1 MTLQPLVLA
10 LGILAVNSAQQIEP
24 DKLESGKSSA
34 ELVHVSNTFHFDV
47 PASFARVAPLFG
59 PEAERGWAG
68 KHWNPEFLY
77 PRPAKDIQGAVFQVQ
92 HGSHTSVWVNT
103 LFDLPGGKM
112 QYVAFIDNVAV
123 TTVDVELTSTDA
135 SHTTVKVT
143 YARTALQPAANDDVR
158 ALGNND
164 RNSAPDWQKSI
175 EKCLGI
181 ESK

>member
-1 MTLQPLVLA
+1 MTLHPIVLA
-10 LGILAVNSAQQIEP
+10 LGILTVNNPQQVEP
-24 DKLESGKSSA
+24 SKPSA
-34 ELVHVSNTFHFDV
+34 ELVHVSNTFHFEV
-47 PASFARVAPLFG
+47 PASMGRVAPLFG

-92 HGSHTSVWVNT
+92 HGQHTSVWVNT
-103 LFDLPGGKM
+103 LFDLPGGRM
-112 QYVAFIDNVAV
+112 QYVAFIDGVVA
-123 TTVDVELTSTDA
+123 TTVDVKLTSTDP
-135 SHTTVKVT
+135 SHTAVEVT

-158 ALGNND
+158 ALGNSD
-164 RNSAPDWQKSI
+164 RDSGPDWQKGV